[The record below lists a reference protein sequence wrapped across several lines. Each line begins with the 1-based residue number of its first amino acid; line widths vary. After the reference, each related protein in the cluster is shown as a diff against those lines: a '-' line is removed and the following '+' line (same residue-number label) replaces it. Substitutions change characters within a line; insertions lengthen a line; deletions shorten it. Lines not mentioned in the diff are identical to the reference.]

1 MAEYA
6 KLELTDELKN
16 ETLDLLEKSQKGK
29 LKGGINEVTKA
40 IERGVA
46 KFVVIAEDVSPAEI
60 VMHLPL
66 LCREKEIPFSYAAT
80 KEELGQKAG
89 LGVATSAVAIMESP
103 VEKELTELGGKIAGL
118 KK

>member
-1 MAEYA
+1 MAEYI
-6 KLELTDELKN
+6 KIELNKELKN

-29 LKGGINEVTKA
+29 VKGGVNEVTKA

-66 LCREKEIPFSYAAT
+66 LCAEKQIPFSYAAT
-80 KEELGQKAG
+80 KQELGQKSG
-89 LGVATSAVAIMESP
+89 LGVATSAVAIIESP
-103 VEKELTELGGKIAGL
+103 VDKELAELGNKISEL